1 MSIYVLKDYVEDC
14 IKNCVKP
21 TFEGLNIYYKAK
33 KIKFKKSLL
42 LTSKEKSII
51 IKDTVRLSVVN
62 VNWIQKN

>member
-33 KIKFKKSLL
+33 KNLL

-62 VNWIQKN
+62 VN

>member
-33 KIKFKKSLL
+33 KIKFKKKF
-42 LTSKEKSII
+42 TF
-51 IKDTVRLSVVN
+51 N
-62 VNWIQKN
+62 F